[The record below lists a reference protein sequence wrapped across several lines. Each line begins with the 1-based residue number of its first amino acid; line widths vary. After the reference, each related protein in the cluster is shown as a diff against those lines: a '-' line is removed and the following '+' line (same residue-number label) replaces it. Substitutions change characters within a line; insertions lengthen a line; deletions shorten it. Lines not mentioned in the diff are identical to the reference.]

1 MQVGWN
7 PLSQLKRCSGRHITQ
22 KDKCT
27 KLSNTYIDNYCP
39 KKTTDLFSLTAELL
53 NEGQIKYV
61 EVEYDVILLLK
72 LTSIYYLSSKMCPN
86 AF

>member
-1 MQVGWN
+1 MHVGWN
-7 PLSQLKRCSGRHITQ
+7 PLPQFKGCSGRHITQ

-27 KLSNTYIDNYCP
+27 KLSNTFIDNCCP

-53 NEGQIKYV
+53 YEGQIKYL
-61 EVEYDVILLLK
+61 EMEYDVILLFK